1 MPSGDS
7 SGTVLCTKG
16 DLLTRRMEG
25 FRELE
30 GTRGLLWMTVKE
42 GWVLECGRPR
52 LVVDEWLRIGNDD
65 GVGFGLG
72 LGSGSVKGS

>member
-1 MPSGDS
+1 
-7 SGTVLCTKG
+7 
-16 DLLTRRMEG
+16 
-25 FRELE
+25 
-30 GTRGLLWMTVKE
+30 MTVKE

-72 LGSGSVKGS
+72 LGRGSVKGS